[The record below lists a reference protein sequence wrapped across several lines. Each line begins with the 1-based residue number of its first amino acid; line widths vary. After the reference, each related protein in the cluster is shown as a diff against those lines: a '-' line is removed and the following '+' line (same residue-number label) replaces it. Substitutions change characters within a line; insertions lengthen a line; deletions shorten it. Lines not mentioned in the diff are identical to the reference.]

1 MKLLGLYIQKNFK
14 WDKQVDNMIKKAS
27 RRFYLLFMLR
37 GFGAPVEDL
46 LAVYQTYIRPLVE
59 YASPV
64 WHPAITQEQ
73 SNQIE
78 MIQKRSC
85 RLILGNRYEHYN
97 TSLLDLDTTMLSD
110 RREQSLHKFG
120 QKLLN
125 SERHQHLIPRRPDSG
140 YSLRKSR
147 TYREPRARTNR
158 YSKSTIPHIIR
169 LLNQQ

>member
-1 MKLLGLYIQKNFK
+1 
-14 WDKQVDNMIKKAS
+14 
-27 RRFYLLFMLR
+27 MLR
-37 GFGAPVEDL
+37 AFGAPVEDL

-73 SNQIE
+73 SRQIE

-97 TSLLDLDTTMLSD
+97 TSLADLNLAMLSD
-110 RREQSLHKFG
+110 RREQLLLKFG

-125 SERHQHLIPRRPDSG
+125 SERHQHLIPRRPDPV
-140 YSLRKSR
+140 YALRTSTK
-147 TYREPRARTNR
+147 YQEPRSSADK
-158 YSKSTIPHIIR
+158 YSRSTIP
-169 LLNQQ
+169 LLLYHLCVV